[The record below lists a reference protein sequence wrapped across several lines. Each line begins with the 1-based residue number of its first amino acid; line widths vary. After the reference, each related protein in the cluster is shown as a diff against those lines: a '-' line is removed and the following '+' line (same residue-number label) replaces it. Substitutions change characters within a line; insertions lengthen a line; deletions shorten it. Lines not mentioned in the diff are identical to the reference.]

1 MYAVLVVVCYPR
13 QGFPFNKTT
22 SGKISQSYHNKS
34 NHIQKGSLISVMCIM
49 IESLRHQGVD
59 VGVSWSMGVG
69 FVCWLLFFFSNQSRQ
84 HDSVT

>member
-1 MYAVLVVVCYPR
+1 VSLAR
-13 QGFPFNKTT
+13 
-22 SGKISQSYHNKS
+22 
-34 NHIQKGSLISVMCIM
+34 GSLISVMCIM